1 MPKRRIRHFKREI
14 RHFKKNNRMMQQS
27 SRPLMRSIEK
37 YLPLLALI
45 AFLPIMILRDFSV
58 SNELRY
64 LSIADEALLNGDW
77 FTFTNNGVVYAD
89 KPPLYLWIVMLGKA
103 LFGQHC
109 MWFIS
114 LFSLIPALITM
125 RVMRN
130 WLVKECPLPDKGW
143 ILTSQLMLITCGL
156 FLGLNVFARMDT
168 LMTLF
173 IVLALH
179 TFFKMFRGEGN
190 FKTQSFLFGLYTFLA
205 IFTKGPVGILMP
217 LLCPL
222 VFLLY
227 KREARSFFHY
237 WNWRMFLTVV
247 VLCGAWF
254 LCVYLEDR
262 NTDYLQNLLFHQT
275 AGRAVDAFHHKKPFY
290 FYLIQIWP
298 NLAPYSLLLVGV
310 IAAGMLKH
318 RLTSD
323 TEHFWN
329 ATIWTTFVMLSLV
342 SGKLGVYLAPIV
354 PFFVFLTAALIRK
367 FPWNG
372 WLAASVAFP
381 AGVMVLALPA
391 LAGIVLFSGL
401 SYLGQPFFFI
411 AAGIFSLA
419 GVLTLIA
426 LKQRNLRK
434 ALNTIGFSILIG
446 AFVGGFSIPALNPW
460 IGYRD
465 LCEKAVELKEENG
478 LEHFYSIYLRRAENT
493 DVFLG
498 EDIRQLN
505 NSQDA
510 VTQLEKLQNTVL
522 MLPERHIEKRPEL
535 KQYLQK
541 KEKHPVGPY
550 IIVVL

>member
-1 MPKRRIRHFKREI
+1 MGRKGKPATS
-14 RHFKKNNRMMQQS
+14 KNERMMQQS

-114 LFSLIPALITM
+114 LFSLIPALVTM

-465 LCEKAVELKEENG
+465 LCEKAVELKEEKG
-478 LEHFYSIYLRRAENT
+478 LEHFYSIYLHRAENT

>member
-1 MPKRRIRHFKREI
+1 MGRKGKPATS
-14 RHFKKNNRMMQQS
+14 KNERMMQQS

-114 LFSLIPALITM
+114 LFSLIPALVTM

-329 ATIWTTFVMLSLV
+329 ATIWTTFVMLSVV

-354 PFFVFLTAALIRK
+354 PFFVFLTAAMIRK

-391 LAGIVLFSGL
+391 LAGIVFFSGL

-465 LCEKAVELKEENG
+465 LCEKAVELKEEKG

>member
-1 MPKRRIRHFKREI
+1 MGRKGKPATS
-14 RHFKKNNRMMQQS
+14 KNERMMQQS

-114 LFSLIPALITM
+114 LFSLIPALVTM

-275 AGRAVDAFHHKKPFY
+275 SGRAVDAFHHKKPFY

-381 AGVMVLALPA
+381 AGVMALALPA

-465 LCEKAVELKEENG
+465 LCEKAVELKEEKG

>member
-1 MPKRRIRHFKREI
+1 MGRKGKPATS
-14 RHFKKNNRMMQQS
+14 KNERMMQQS

-114 LFSLIPALITM
+114 LFSLIPALVTM

-372 WLAASVAFP
+372 WIAASAAVP
-381 AGVMVLALPA
+381 AGIMALALPA
-391 LAGIVLFSGL
+391 LLGIALFTDL
-401 SYLGQPFFFI
+401 SYLGQPFFYI
-411 AAGIFSLA
+411 AAGIFSIAGILA
-419 GVLTLIA
+419 LVSLF
-426 LKQRNLRK
+426 KQRNLRK

-446 AFVGGFSIPALNPW
+446 AFAGGFSVPAINPW

-465 LCEKAVELKEENG
+465 LCEKAVRIKEEKG
-478 LEHFYSIYLRRAENT
+478 LEHFYSIYLRRSENT

-498 EDIRQLN
+498 EDIRQLD

-510 VTQLEKLQNTVL
+510 VKQLEKLQNTVL
-522 MLPERHIEKRPEL
+522 MLPERHIRKRPGL
-535 KQYLQK
+535 KQYLQE
-541 KEKHPVGPY
+541 KETHAVGPY

>member
-1 MPKRRIRHFKREI
+1 MGRKGKPATS
-14 RHFKKNNRMMQQS
+14 KNERMMQQS

-114 LFSLIPALITM
+114 LFSLIPALVTM

-329 ATIWTTFVMLSLV
+329 ATIWTTFVMLSVV

-354 PFFVFLTAALIRK
+354 PFFVFLTAAMIRK

-391 LAGIVLFSGL
+391 LAGIVFFSGL

-419 GVLTLIA
+419 GVLTLIT

-465 LCEKAVELKEENG
+465 LCEKAVELKEEKG

>member
-1 MPKRRIRHFKREI
+1 MGRKGKPATS
-14 RHFKKNNRMMQQS
+14 KNERMMQQS

-114 LFSLIPALITM
+114 LFSLIPALVTM

-262 NTDYLQNLLFHQT
+262 NTNYLQNLLFHQT

-329 ATIWTTFVMLSLV
+329 ATIWTTFVMLSVV

-372 WLAASVAFP
+372 WLATSVAFP

-550 IIVVL
+550 IIIVL

>member
-1 MPKRRIRHFKREI
+1 MGRKGKPATS
-14 RHFKKNNRMMQQS
+14 KNERMMQQS

-114 LFSLIPALITM
+114 LFSLIPALVTM

-391 LAGIVLFSGL
+391 LAGIVFFSGL

-419 GVLTLIA
+419 GVLTLIT

-465 LCEKAVELKEENG
+465 LCEKAVELKEEKG

>member
-14 RHFKKNNRMMQQS
+14 HHFKKNNRMMQQS

-114 LFSLIPALITM
+114 LFSLIPALVTM

-298 NLAPYSLLLVGV
+298 NLAPYSLLLVGI
-310 IAAGMLKH
+310 IAVGMFKH

-391 LAGIVLFSGL
+391 LVGIVLFSDL
-401 SYLGQPFFFI
+401 SYLGQPFFYI
-411 AAGIFSLA
+411 AAGIFSIA
-419 GVLTLIA
+419 GVLAIISI
-426 LKQRNLRK
+426 KQRNLRK

-446 AFVGGFSIPALNPW
+446 AFAGGFSIPALNPW

-465 LCEKAVELKEENG
+465 LCEKAVELKEEKG
-478 LEHFYSIYLRRAENT
+478 LEHFYSIYLRRSENT

-498 EDIRQLN
+498 EDIRQLDN
-505 NSQDA
+505 QKDA
-510 VTQLEKLQNTVL
+510 VNQIENLHNTVL
-522 MLPERHIEKRPEL
+522 LLPERQIEKRQSL
-535 KQYLQK
+535 KTYLQG
-541 KEKHPVGPY
+541 KEYHAVGPY
-550 IIVVL
+550 RIVLL

>member
-1 MPKRRIRHFKREI
+1 MGRKGKPATS
-14 RHFKKNNRMMQQS
+14 KNERMMQQS

-114 LFSLIPALITM
+114 LFSLIPALVTM

-329 ATIWTTFVMLSLV
+329 ATIWTTFVMLSVV

-372 WLAASVAFP
+372 WLATSVAFP

>member
-1 MPKRRIRHFKREI
+1 MGRKGKPATS
-14 RHFKKNNRMMQQS
+14 KNERMMQQS

-114 LFSLIPALITM
+114 LFSLIPALVTM

-354 PFFVFLTAALIRK
+354 PFFVFLTVALIRK

-381 AGVMVLALPA
+381 AGVMILALPA

-465 LCEKAVELKEENG
+465 LCEKAVELKEEKG

>member
-1 MPKRRIRHFKREI
+1 
-14 RHFKKNNRMMQQS
+14 MMQQS

-114 LFSLIPALITM
+114 LFSLIPALVTM

-179 TFFKMFRGEGN
+179 TFFKMFRGDGN

-354 PFFVFLTAALIRK
+354 PFFVFLTVALIRK

-381 AGVMVLALPA
+381 AGVMILALPA

>member
-1 MPKRRIRHFKREI
+1 MGRKGKPATS
-14 RHFKKNNRMMQQS
+14 KNERMMQQS

-114 LFSLIPALITM
+114 LFSLIPALVTM

-401 SYLGQPFFFI
+401 PYLGQPFFFI

>member
-1 MPKRRIRHFKREI
+1 
-14 RHFKKNNRMMQQS
+14 MMAAHS
-27 SRPLMRSIEK
+27 TPLMGTIEK
-37 YLPLLALI
+37 YLPLIAI
-45 AFLPIMILRDFSV
+45 VAFLPIMILRDASV

-64 LSIADEALLNGDW
+64 LSIADEALRNGDI
-77 FTFTNNGVVYAD
+77 FTFTNNGEPYAD
-89 KPPLYLWIVMLGKA
+89 KPPLYLWIVMLGK
-103 LFGQHC
+103 LIFGQHH
-109 MWFIS
+109 MWFIT
-114 LFSLIPALITM
+114 LFSLIPALVTM
-125 RVMRN
+125 RVMRD
-130 WLVKECPLPDKGW
+130 WLVKACPLPDKGW
-143 ILTSQLMLITCGL
+143 ILTSQLMLLTCGL

-168 LMTLF
+168 LMTMF

-190 FKTQSFLFGLYTFLA
+190 FRRQSFLFGLYTFLA

-222 VFLLY
+222 VFLAY
-227 KREARSFFHY
+227 KRETRSFFHY
-237 WNWRMFLTVV
+237 WNWRMFLTVA

-254 LCVYLEDR
+254 LCVYMEDR
-262 NTDYLQNLLFHQT
+262 GTDYLENLLFHQT

-298 NLAPYSLLLVGV
+298 NLAPYSLLLVGIV
-310 IAAGMLKH
+310 VSGMIKH

-329 ATIWTTFVMLSLV
+329 TIIWTTFIMLSVV

-367 FPWNG
+367 FQWNG
-372 WLAASVAFP
+372 WIAASAAVP
-381 AGVMVLALPA
+381 AGIMALALPA
-391 LAGIVLFSGL
+391 LLGIALFTDL
-401 SYLGQPFFFI
+401 SYLGQPFFYI
-411 AAGIFSLA
+411 AAGIFSIAGILA
-419 GVLTLIA
+419 LVSLF
-426 LKQRNLRK
+426 KQRNLRK

-446 AFVGGFSIPALNPW
+446 AFAGGFSVPAINPW

-465 LCEKAVELKEENG
+465 LCEKAVRIKEEKG
-478 LEHFYSIYLRRAENT
+478 LEHFYSIYLRRSENT

-498 EDIRQLN
+498 EDIRQLD

-510 VTQLEKLQNTVL
+510 VKQLEKLQNTVL
-522 MLPERHIEKRPEL
+522 MLPERHIRKRPGL
-535 KQYLQK
+535 KQYLQE
-541 KEKHPVGPY
+541 KETHAVGPY

>member
-1 MPKRRIRHFKREI
+1 MGRKGKPATS
-14 RHFKKNNRMMQQS
+14 KNERMMQQS

-114 LFSLIPALITM
+114 LFSLIPALVTM

-329 ATIWTTFVMLSLV
+329 TIIWTTFIMLSVV

-367 FPWNG
+367 FQWNG
-372 WLAASVAFP
+372 WIAASAAVP
-381 AGVMVLALPA
+381 AGIMALALPA
-391 LAGIVLFSGL
+391 LLGIALFTDL
-401 SYLGQPFFFI
+401 SYLGQPFFYI
-411 AAGIFSLA
+411 AAGIFSIAGILA
-419 GVLTLIA
+419 LVSLF
-426 LKQRNLRK
+426 KQRNLRK

-446 AFVGGFSIPALNPW
+446 AFAGGFSVPAINPW

-465 LCEKAVELKEENG
+465 LCEKAVRIKEEKG
-478 LEHFYSIYLRRAENT
+478 LEHFYSIYLRRSENT

-498 EDIRQLN
+498 EDIRQLD

-510 VTQLEKLQNTVL
+510 VKQLEKLQNTVL
-522 MLPERHIEKRPEL
+522 MLPERHIRKRPGL
-535 KQYLQK
+535 KQYLQE
-541 KEKHPVGPY
+541 KETHAVGPY

>member
-1 MPKRRIRHFKREI
+1 MGRKGKPATS
-14 RHFKKNNRMMQQS
+14 KNERMMQQS

-114 LFSLIPALITM
+114 LFSLIPALVTM

-262 NTDYLQNLLFHQT
+262 NTDYLQKLLFHQA
-275 AGRAVDAFHHKKPFY
+275 AGRAVDAVQKKKPFY

>member
-1 MPKRRIRHFKREI
+1 MGRKGKPATS
-14 RHFKKNNRMMQQS
+14 KNERMMQQS

-64 LSIADEALLNGDW
+64 LSIADEALLNRDW

-114 LFSLIPALITM
+114 LFSLIPALVTM

-262 NTDYLQNLLFHQT
+262 NTNYLQNLLFHQT

-298 NLAPYSLLLVGV
+298 NLAPYSLLLVGI
-310 IAAGMLKH
+310 IAVGMFKH

-329 ATIWTTFVMLSLV
+329 ATIWTTFVMLSLA

-391 LAGIVLFSGL
+391 LVGIVLFSDL
-401 SYLGQPFFFI
+401 SYLGQPFFYI
-411 AAGIFSLA
+411 AAGIFSIA
-419 GVLTLIA
+419 GVLAIISI
-426 LKQRNLRK
+426 KQRNLRK

-446 AFVGGFSIPALNPW
+446 AFAGGFSIPALNPW

-465 LCEKAVELKEENG
+465 LCEKAVELKEEKG
-478 LEHFYSIYLRRAENT
+478 LEHFYSIYLRRSENT

-498 EDIRQLN
+498 EDIRQLDN
-505 NSQDA
+505 QKDA
-510 VTQLEKLQNTVL
+510 VNQIENLHNTVL
-522 MLPERHIEKRPEL
+522 LLPERQIEKRQSL
-535 KQYLQK
+535 KTYLQG
-541 KEKHPVGPY
+541 KEYHAVGPY
-550 IIVVL
+550 RIVLL

>member
-1 MPKRRIRHFKREI
+1 MGRKGKPATS
-14 RHFKKNNRMMQQS
+14 KNERMMQQS

-114 LFSLIPALITM
+114 LFSLIPALVTM

-290 FYLIQIWP
+290 IYLIQIWP

-329 ATIWTTFVMLSLV
+329 ATIWTTFVMLSVV

-354 PFFVFLTAALIRK
+354 PFFVFLTAAMIRK

-391 LAGIVLFSGL
+391 LAGIVFFSGL

-419 GVLTLIA
+419 GVLTLIT

-465 LCEKAVELKEENG
+465 LCEKAVELKEEKG

>member
-1 MPKRRIRHFKREI
+1 MGRKGKPATS
-14 RHFKKNNRMMQQS
+14 KNERMMQQS

-114 LFSLIPALITM
+114 LFSLIPALVTM

-190 FKTQSFLFGLYTFLA
+190 FKTQSFLFGLHTFLA

-262 NTDYLQNLLFHQT
+262 NTNYLQNLLFHQT

-329 ATIWTTFVMLSLV
+329 ATIWTTFVMLSVV

-372 WLAASVAFP
+372 WLATSVAFP

>member
-1 MPKRRIRHFKREI
+1 MGRKGKPATS
-14 RHFKKNNRMMQQS
+14 KNERMMQQS

-114 LFSLIPALITM
+114 LFSLIPALVTM

-262 NTDYLQNLLFHQT
+262 NTNYLQNLLFHQT

-372 WLAASVAFP
+372 WLATSVAFP

>member
-1 MPKRRIRHFKREI
+1 MGRKGKPATS
-14 RHFKKNNRMMQQS
+14 KNERMMQQS

-114 LFSLIPALITM
+114 LFSLIPALVTM

-354 PFFVFLTAALIRK
+354 PFFVFLTVALIRK

-381 AGVMVLALPA
+381 AGVMILALPA

>member
-1 MPKRRIRHFKREI
+1 
-14 RHFKKNNRMMQQS
+14 
-27 SRPLMRSIEK
+27 MRSIEK

-77 FTFTNNGVVYAD
+77 FTLTNNGVVYAD

-114 LFSLIPALITM
+114 LFSLIPALVTM

-329 ATIWTTFVMLSLV
+329 ATIWTTFVMLSVV

-354 PFFVFLTAALIRK
+354 PFFVFLTAAMIRK

-381 AGVMVLALPA
+381 AGVMILALPA

-419 GVLTLIA
+419 GVLTLIT

-465 LCEKAVELKEENG
+465 LCEKAVELKEEKG

-522 MLPERHIEKRPEL
+522 MLPERHIEKRPEGKTSCWTL
-535 KQYLQK
+535 HNRSAIKWFMLPMPAEA
-541 KEKHPVGPY
+541 KENIHAGERMPPAF
-550 IIVVL
+550 

>member
-1 MPKRRIRHFKREI
+1 MGRKGKPATS
-14 RHFKKNNRMMQQS
+14 KNERMMQQS

-114 LFSLIPALITM
+114 LFSLIPALVTM

-391 LAGIVLFSGL
+391 LLGIALFTDL
-401 SYLGQPFFFI
+401 SYLGQPFFYI
-411 AAGIFSLA
+411 AAGIFSIAGILA
-419 GVLTLIA
+419 LVSLF
-426 LKQRNLRK
+426 KQRNLRK

-446 AFVGGFSIPALNPW
+446 AFAGGFSVPAINPW

-465 LCEKAVELKEENG
+465 LCEKAVRIKEEKG
-478 LEHFYSIYLRRAENT
+478 LEHFYSIYLRRSENT

-498 EDIRQLN
+498 EDIRQLD

-510 VTQLEKLQNTVL
+510 VKQLEKLQNTVL
-522 MLPERHIEKRPEL
+522 MLPERHIRKRPGL
-535 KQYLQK
+535 KQYLQE
-541 KEKHPVGPY
+541 KETHAVGPY

>member
-1 MPKRRIRHFKREI
+1 MGRKGKPATS
-14 RHFKKNNRMMQQS
+14 KNERMMQQS

-114 LFSLIPALITM
+114 LFSLIPALVTM

-275 AGRAVDAFHHKKPFY
+275 AGRAVDAFHHKKPIY

-354 PFFVFLTAALIRK
+354 PFFVFLTVALIRK

>member
-1 MPKRRIRHFKREI
+1 MGRKGKPATS
-14 RHFKKNNRMMQQS
+14 KNERMMQQS

-114 LFSLIPALITM
+114 LFSLIPALVTM

-262 NTDYLQNLLFHQT
+262 NTNYLQNLLFHQT

-329 ATIWTTFVMLSLV
+329 ATIWTTFVMLSVV

-372 WLAASVAFP
+372 WLATSVAFP

>member
-1 MPKRRIRHFKREI
+1 MGRKGKPATS
-14 RHFKKNNRMMQQS
+14 KNERMMQQS

-114 LFSLIPALITM
+114 LFSLIPALVTM

-381 AGVMVLALPA
+381 AGVMILALPA

-465 LCEKAVELKEENG
+465 LCEKAVELKEEKG

>member
-1 MPKRRIRHFKREI
+1 MGRKGKPATS
-14 RHFKKNNRMMQQS
+14 KNERMMQQS

-77 FTFTNNGVVYAD
+77 FTFTNNSVVYAD

-114 LFSLIPALITM
+114 LFSLIPALVTM

-381 AGVMVLALPA
+381 AGVMILALPA

>member
-1 MPKRRIRHFKREI
+1 
-14 RHFKKNNRMMQQS
+14 
-27 SRPLMRSIEK
+27 
-37 YLPLLALI
+37 
-45 AFLPIMILRDFSV
+45 
-58 SNELRY
+58 
-64 LSIADEALLNGDW
+64 
-77 FTFTNNGVVYAD
+77 
-89 KPPLYLWIVMLGKA
+89 
-103 LFGQHC
+103 
-109 MWFIS
+109 
-114 LFSLIPALITM
+114 
-125 RVMRN
+125 
-130 WLVKECPLPDKGW
+130 
-143 ILTSQLMLITCGL
+143 
-156 FLGLNVFARMDT
+156 
-168 LMTLF
+168 
-173 IVLALH
+173 
-179 TFFKMFRGEGN
+179 
-190 FKTQSFLFGLYTFLA
+190 
-205 IFTKGPVGILMP
+205 
-217 LLCPL
+217 
-222 VFLLY
+222 
-227 KREARSFFHY
+227 
-237 WNWRMFLTVV
+237 
-247 VLCGAWF
+247 
-254 LCVYLEDR
+254 
-262 NTDYLQNLLFHQT
+262 
-275 AGRAVDAFHHKKPFY
+275 
-290 FYLIQIWP
+290 
-298 NLAPYSLLLVGV
+298 
-310 IAAGMLKH
+310 
-318 RLTSD
+318 
-323 TEHFWN
+323 
-329 ATIWTTFVMLSLV
+329 
-342 SGKLGVYLAPIV
+342 
-354 PFFVFLTAALIRK
+354 
-367 FPWNG
+367 
-372 WLAASVAFP
+372 
-381 AGVMVLALPA
+381 MVLALPA

>member
-1 MPKRRIRHFKREI
+1 MGRKGKPATS
-14 RHFKKNNRMMQQS
+14 KNERMMQQS

-114 LFSLIPALITM
+114 LFSLIPALVTM

-247 VLCGAWF
+247 MLCGAWF

-381 AGVMVLALPA
+381 AGVMILALPA

-465 LCEKAVELKEENG
+465 LCEKAVELKEEKG

>member
-1 MPKRRIRHFKREI
+1 MGRKGKPATS
-14 RHFKKNNRMMQQS
+14 KNERMMQQS

-114 LFSLIPALITM
+114 LFSLIPALVTM

-498 EDIRQLN
+498 EDIRQLDN
-505 NSQDA
+505 TKDA
-510 VTQLEKLQNTVL
+510 VNQIESLHNTVL
-522 MLPERHIEKRPEL
+522 LLPERQIEKRQEL
-535 KQYLQK
+535 RKYLQG
-541 KEKHPVGPY
+541 KEQHAVGPY
-550 IIVVL
+550 LAIVL

>member
-1 MPKRRIRHFKREI
+1 MGRKGKPATS
-14 RHFKKNNRMMQQS
+14 KNERMMQQS

-114 LFSLIPALITM
+114 LFSLIPALVTM

>member
-77 FTFTNNGVVYAD
+77 FTFTNTGVVYAD

-298 NLAPYSLLLVGV
+298 NLAPYSLLLVGI
-310 IAAGMLKH
+310 IAVGMFKH

-391 LAGIVLFSGL
+391 LVGIALFSDL
-401 SYLGQPFFFI
+401 SYLGQPFFYI
-411 AAGIFSLA
+411 AAGIFSIA
-419 GVLTLIA
+419 GVLAIISI
-426 LKQRNLRK
+426 KQRNLRK

-446 AFVGGFSIPALNPW
+446 AFAGGFSIPALNPW

-465 LCEKAVELKEENG
+465 LCEKAVELKEEKG
-478 LEHFYSIYLRRAENT
+478 LEHFYSIYLRRSENT

-498 EDIRQLN
+498 EDIRQLDN
-505 NSQDA
+505 QKDA
-510 VTQLEKLQNTVL
+510 VNQIENLHNTVL
-522 MLPERHIEKRPEL
+522 LLPERQIEKRQSL
-535 KQYLQK
+535 KTYLQG
-541 KEKHPVGPY
+541 KEYYAVGPY
-550 IIVVL
+550 RIVLL

>member
-1 MPKRRIRHFKREI
+1 
-14 RHFKKNNRMMQQS
+14 
-27 SRPLMRSIEK
+27 MRSIEK

-114 LFSLIPALITM
+114 LFSLIPALVTM

-391 LAGIVLFSGL
+391 LLGIALFTDL
-401 SYLGQPFFFI
+401 SYLGQPFFYI
-411 AAGIFSLA
+411 AAGIFSIAGILA
-419 GVLTLIA
+419 LVSLF
-426 LKQRNLRK
+426 KQRNLRK

-446 AFVGGFSIPALNPW
+446 AFAGGFSVPAINPW

-465 LCEKAVELKEENG
+465 LCEKAVRIKEEKG
-478 LEHFYSIYLRRAENT
+478 LEHFYSIYLRRSENT

-498 EDIRQLN
+498 EDIRQLD

-510 VTQLEKLQNTVL
+510 VKQLEKLQNTVL
-522 MLPERHIEKRPEL
+522 MLPERHIRKRPGL
-535 KQYLQK
+535 KQYLQE
-541 KEKHPVGPY
+541 KETHAVGPY

>member
-1 MPKRRIRHFKREI
+1 MGRKGKPATS
-14 RHFKKNNRMMQQS
+14 KNERMMQQS

-114 LFSLIPALITM
+114 LFSLIPALVTM

-247 VLCGAWF
+247 MLCGAWF

-329 ATIWTTFVMLSLV
+329 ASIWTTFVMLSLV

-381 AGVMVLALPA
+381 AGVMILALPA

-465 LCEKAVELKEENG
+465 LCEKAVELKEEKG

>member
-1 MPKRRIRHFKREI
+1 MGRKGKPATS
-14 RHFKKNNRMMQQS
+14 KNERMMQQS

-114 LFSLIPALITM
+114 LFSLIPALVTM

-247 VLCGAWF
+247 MLCGAWF

>member
-275 AGRAVDAFHHKKPFY
+275 AGRAVDARTW
-290 FYLIQIWP
+290 L
-298 NLAPYSLLLVGV
+298 
-310 IAAGMLKH
+310 
-318 RLTSD
+318 
-323 TEHFWN
+323 
-329 ATIWTTFVMLSLV
+329 
-342 SGKLGVYLAPIV
+342 
-354 PFFVFLTAALIRK
+354 LTACC
-367 FPWNG
+367 WS
-372 WLAASVAFP
+372 AS
-381 AGVMVLALPA
+381 
-391 LAGIVLFSGL
+391 
-401 SYLGQPFFFI
+401 
-411 AAGIFSLA
+411 
-419 GVLTLIA
+419 
-426 LKQRNLRK
+426 
-434 ALNTIGFSILIG
+434 
-446 AFVGGFSIPALNPW
+446 
-460 IGYRD
+460 
-465 LCEKAVELKEENG
+465 
-478 LEHFYSIYLRRAENT
+478 
-493 DVFLG
+493 
-498 EDIRQLN
+498 
-505 NSQDA
+505 
-510 VTQLEKLQNTVL
+510 
-522 MLPERHIEKRPEL
+522 
-535 KQYLQK
+535 
-541 KEKHPVGPY
+541 
-550 IIVVL
+550 

>member
-298 NLAPYSLLLVGV
+298 NLAPYSLLLVGI
-310 IAAGMLKH
+310 IAVGMFKH

-391 LAGIVLFSGL
+391 LVGIALFSDL
-401 SYLGQPFFFI
+401 SYLGQPFFYI
-411 AAGIFSLA
+411 AAGIFSIA
-419 GVLTLIA
+419 GVLAIISI
-426 LKQRNLRK
+426 KQRNLRK

-446 AFVGGFSIPALNPW
+446 AFAGGFSIPALNPW

-465 LCEKAVELKEENG
+465 LCEKAVELKEEKG
-478 LEHFYSIYLRRAENT
+478 LEHFYSIYLRRSENT

-498 EDIRQLN
+498 EDIRQLDN
-505 NSQDA
+505 QKDA
-510 VTQLEKLQNTVL
+510 VNQIENLHNTVL
-522 MLPERHIEKRPEL
+522 LLPERQIEKRQSL
-535 KQYLQK
+535 KTYLQG
-541 KEKHPVGPY
+541 KEYYAVGPY
-550 IIVVL
+550 RIVLL